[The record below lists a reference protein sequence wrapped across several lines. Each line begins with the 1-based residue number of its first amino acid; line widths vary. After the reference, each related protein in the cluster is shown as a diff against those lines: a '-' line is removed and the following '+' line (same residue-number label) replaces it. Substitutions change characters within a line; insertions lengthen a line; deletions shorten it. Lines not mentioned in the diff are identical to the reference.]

1 MAAQQFSLFSAIR
14 SAKSNNTCAVDA
26 GNILFR
32 LELLYRNRAMS
43 ARAVRFFNPT
53 HPAMS
58 RSTIDVLHVSNSIK
72 CLPTLSVS
80 DALCDISSFVNA
92 LYVRS
97 VLPSFVTI
105 PSSRSQYDKINSV
118 MPVCTPSVLVS
129 TVTIFSFIALRLKSN
144 VDKCFICS
152 IL

>member
-43 ARAVRFFNPT
+43 VRTVRFFNPT
-53 HPAMS
+53 HPVMS
-58 RSTIDVLHVSNSIK
+58 RSTIYVLHVSRSIK
-72 CLPTLSVS
+72 CLPTLSDS
-80 DALCDISSFVNA
+80 DTLCDISSFVNV

-97 VLPSFVTI
+97 VLLSFITI

-129 TVTIFSFIALRLKSN
+129 TVTIFSFITLRLKSN